1 MAGVAFVPYGPPMR
15 YAVNI
20 PNFGD
25 FADPAGVAGL
35 AVVAE
40 RAGWDGLF
48 VWDHILGWEGA
59 PVGDPWV
66 ILAAA
71 AVRTERLRIGT
82 MVTPLPRRRPWVLS
96 RQIVSLDHLSGGRVV
111 LGVGIGYPPE
121 EEFGTFAE
129 PTDERVRA
137 DMLDEGLAILTG
149 MWSGMPFG
157 YDGSHYHLRTATFL
171 PIPVQRPRVP
181 IWVAGMWPHRRP
193 FRRAA
198 RFDGVAPIRADMAA
212 MSPSEVAEVV
222 AYVRAHRTS
231 PEPFDVVVGGAP
243 PEDPGAFAEA
253 GVTWY
258 QMGPD
263 YGEGLSET
271 RSWVAQGPPR

>member
-1 MAGVAFVPYGPPMR
+1 MR

-25 FADPAGVAGL
+25 FADPAGVADL
-35 AVVAE
+35 ASVAE

-48 VWDHILGWEGA
+48 VWDHILGWQAA

-71 AVRTERLRIGT
+71 AARTERLRIGT

-96 RQIVSLDHLSGGRVV
+96 RQVVSLDHLSGGRVV

-149 MWSGMPFG
+149 MWSGEPFG
-157 YDGSHYHLRTATFL
+157 YEGIHYHVRTSTFL
-171 PIPVQRPRVP
+171 PTPVQRPRVP
-181 IWVAGMWPHRRP
+181 IWVAGMWPFRRP

-198 RFDGVAPIRADMAA
+198 RFDGVAPIRTDMAP
-212 MSPSEVAEVV
+212 MSPDEVAEVV
-222 AYVRAHRTS
+222 AYVRSHRTS
-231 PEPFDVVVGGAP
+231 RRPFDVVVGGP
-243 PEDPGAFAEA
+243 PPDDPAAFEQA

-258 QMGPD
+258 QIGPD
-263 YGEGLSET
+263 YGEGLAET
-271 RSWVAQGPPR
+271 RSWVAEGPPR